1 MVHRRRKAGGAAWNA
16 PRSGEQ
22 SIIQDAPTA
31 MARNGAA
38 MNFELNEE
46 QQLIQD
52 TAKRFAAEEIAPT
65 IVEEE
70 HQHAFRPDRVAK
82 MGQLGFFS
90 CALPEELGGSGMGFM
105 ESVLMAEQIAKVS
118 ASWRVPFNMQNL
130 GPALTVTK
138 FGTPE
143 QKKKYVPGWVAGT
156 QLGFFAMTEPNTGSD
171 VASMRTYA
179 LDKGDH
185 FEIHGNKMW
194 ISQAHV
200 GDVGLLYAATDKA
213 QGNKGITAFIIEP
226 KKMKGCTARAIETKL
241 GLHCA
246 PTGEFVF
253 EGMQVPKENVLGK
266 VGDGFRVCMW
276 QLNQTRLG
284 CAAGALGVAGGALDL
299 AIKYANERT
308 QFGKTISQH
317 QMVQAQIAD
326 MVVEHHAA
334 QMLVY
339 RAAWLKD
346 QGKPNQYETSVA
358 KLAASE
364 AAVRAA
370 NECMKIYGSYGFST
384 EFPAERFYR
393 DAKSLQVVEG
403 TSNIQR
409 IIISGMAC
417 GFTANRE

>member
-1 MVHRRRKAGGAAWNA
+1 
-16 PRSGEQ
+16 
-22 SIIQDAPTA
+22 
-31 MARNGAA
+31 
-38 MNFELNEE
+38 MNFELTPE

-52 TAKRFAAEEIAPT
+52 TAKRFAAEDIAPT
-65 IVEEE
+65 LEQEEQKHE
-70 HQHAFRPDRVAK
+70 FRADRVAK
-82 MGQLGFFS
+82 MGSLGFFS

-118 ASWRVPFNMQNL
+118 ASWRLPFNMQNF
-130 GPALTVTK
+130 GPALTVAK

-143 QKKKYVPGWVAGT
+143 QKKKYIPGWVAGT

-171 VASMRTYA
+171 VASMKTHAIDR
-179 LDKGDH
+179 GDH
-185 FEIHGNKMW
+185 WEVHGSKMW

-200 GDVGLLYAATDKA
+200 GDAGLLYAYTDKSA
-213 QGNKGITAFIIEP
+213 GNKGMTAFIIEP

-241 GLHCA
+241 GLRCA

-253 EGMQVPKENVLGK
+253 EGMKVPKEHVLGK
-266 VGDGFRVCMW
+266 PGEGFRICMW

-299 AIKYANERT
+299 AIQYANERT
-308 QFGKTISQH
+308 QFGKPISQH
-317 QMVQAQIAD
+317 QMVQAQIAE
-326 MVVEHHAA
+326 MTVEHHAA

-346 QGKPNQYETSVA
+346 QGKPNQLETSIA
-358 KLAASE
+358 KYAASE

-370 NECMKIYGSYGFST
+370 NECMKIYGSYGYST
-384 EFPAERFYR
+384 EYPAERFYR

-403 TSNIQR
+403 TSNIQK

-417 GFTANRE
+417 GHTPNRE

>member
-1 MVHRRRKAGGAAWNA
+1 
-16 PRSGEQ
+16 
-22 SIIQDAPTA
+22 
-31 MARNGAA
+31 
-38 MNFELNEE
+38 MNFELTEE
-46 QQLIQD
+46 QRLIQD
-52 TAKRFAAEEIAPT
+52 TARRSAAEQIAPT
-65 IVEEE
+65 LVEEE
-70 HQHAFRPDRVAK
+70 RKHEFRADRVAR
-82 MGQLGFFS
+82 MGGLGFFS

-105 ESVLMAEQIAKVS
+105 ESALMAEQISRVS
-118 ASWRVPFNMQNL
+118 ASWRLPFNMQNL

-138 FGTPE
+138 FGSAA
-143 QKKKYVPGWVAGT
+143 QRKKYVPGWVAGT

-171 VASMRTYA
+171 VASMKTHA

-185 FEIHGNKMW
+185 WEVHGNKMW
-194 ISQAHV
+194 ISQAQV
-200 GDVGLLYAATDKA
+200 GDAGLLYAYTDRA

-226 KKMKGCTARAIETKL
+226 KKMKGCSARAIETKL

-253 EGMQVPKENVLGK
+253 QGMQVPKENVLGK
-266 VGDGFRVCMW
+266 PGDGFRICMW

-284 CAAGALGVAGGALDL
+284 CAAGALGVAGGALEL
-299 AIKYANERT
+299 AINYANERT
-308 QFGKTISQH
+308 QFGKPIAQH
-317 QMVQAQIAD
+317 QMIQAQIAE
-326 MVVEHHAA
+326 MVVEHQAA

-364 AAVRAA
+364 AAVHAA
-370 NECMKIYGSYGFST
+370 NECIKIFGSYGFST

-393 DAKSLQVVEG
+393 DAKSLQIVEG
-403 TSNIQR
+403 TSNIQK

-417 GFTANRE
+417 GATPNRE

>member
-1 MVHRRRKAGGAAWNA
+1 
-16 PRSGEQ
+16 
-22 SIIQDAPTA
+22 
-31 MARNGAA
+31 
-38 MNFELNEE
+38 MNFELTEE
-46 QQLIQD
+46 QRLIQD
-52 TAKRFAAEEIAPT
+52 TARRFAAEQIAPT
-65 IVEEE
+65 LEEE
-70 HQHAFRPDRVAK
+70 ERKHEFRTDRVAK
-82 MGQLGFFS
+82 MGSLGFFS

-138 FGTPE
+138 FGTE
-143 QKKKYVPGWVAGT
+143 AQRKKYVPGWVAGT

-171 VASMRTYA
+171 VASMKTHAVDR
-179 LDKGDH
+179 GDH
-185 FEIHGNKMW
+185 WEVHGNKMW

-200 GDVGLLYAATDKA
+200 GDAGLLYAYTDRTK
-213 QGNKGITAFIIEP
+213 GNKGITCFLIEP
-226 KKMKGCTARAIETKL
+226 KKMKGCSARAIETKL
-241 GLHCA
+241 GLHCS

-253 EGMQVPKENVLGK
+253 EGMRVPKENVLGSP
-266 VGDGFRVCMW
+266 GEGFRICMW

-299 AIKYANERT
+299 AVGYANERT
-308 QFGKTISQH
+308 QFGKPISQH
-317 QMVQAQIAD
+317 QMIQAQIAE
-326 MVVEHHAA
+326 MTVEHQAA

-346 QGKPNQYETSVA
+346 QGKPSQYETSVA

-364 AAVRAA
+364 AAVHAA

-403 TSNIQR
+403 TSNVQK

-417 GFTANRE
+417 GYTPNRE